1 MFRVVVL
8 LAVLACVANAFAP
21 VSRRVSSSSI
31 SMAEKSKALPFMP
44 QPAALVG
51 YAGDVGFDPL
61 GFTNLV
67 DIKWLREAELKHG
80 RVAMLACAGIIG
92 TSVFHLP
99 GDMHDVGVVAAHD
112 AAVKTGAMNQILL
125 WTGIFEIISAKSIN
139 QMFEGSGRQPGDF
152 GFDPLKLSVGKSQAV
167 KDDYALKE
175 LQNGR
180 LAMFAFSGMITTAVL
195 TGKEF
200 PFI

>member
-1 MFRVVVL
+1 MGK
-8 LAVLACVANAFAP
+8 P
-21 VSRRVSSSSI
+21 
-31 SMAEKSKALPFMP
+31 KSLPFMP
-44 QPAALVG
+44 QPPALVG

-67 DIKWLREAELKHG
+67 DIKWLREAELKHA

-92 TSVFHLP
+92 TSIFHLP
-99 GDMHDVGVVAAHD
+99 GDMHNVGVVAAHD
-112 AAVKTGAMNQILL
+112 AAVKTGAM
-125 WTGIFEIISAKSIN
+125 N

-152 GFDPLKLSVGKSQAV
+152 GFDPLKLSVGKPQAV
-167 KDDYALKE
+167 KDDYAFKE

>member
-1 MFRVVVL
+1 
-8 LAVLACVANAFAP
+8 
-21 VSRRVSSSSI
+21 
-31 SMAEKSKALPFMP
+31 
-44 QPAALVG
+44 
-51 YAGDVGFDPL
+51 
-61 GFTNLV
+61 
-67 DIKWLREAELKHG
+67 
-80 RVAMLACAGIIG
+80 
-92 TSVFHLP
+92 
-99 GDMHDVGVVAAHD
+99 MHNVGVVAAHD
-112 AAVKTGAMNQILL
+112 AAVKTGAMNQILF

-167 KDDYALKE
+167 KDDFALKE

-200 PFI
+200 PFV

>member
-1 MFRVVVL
+1 
-8 LAVLACVANAFAP
+8 
-21 VSRRVSSSSI
+21 
-31 SMAEKSKALPFMP
+31 MAEKSKALPFMP